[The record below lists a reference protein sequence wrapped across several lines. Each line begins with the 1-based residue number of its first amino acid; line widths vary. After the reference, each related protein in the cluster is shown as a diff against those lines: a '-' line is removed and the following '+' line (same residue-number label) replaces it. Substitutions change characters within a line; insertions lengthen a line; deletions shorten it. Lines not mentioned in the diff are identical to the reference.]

1 MEFGIGLW
9 VLLAFIVGL
18 VASREFGRS
27 GLAWFALSL
36 SLSPLVGVFLFLLP
50 PGRVPCPFC
59 AELIKPSARVCR
71 FCGREV
77 SLRAESAA
85 WSLSTRARVIL
96 LLLILAGILLALSRC
111 NYEFD
116 WWHKS
121 APGRYV

>member
-1 MEFGIGLW
+1 MEFGLGLW
-9 VLLAFIVGL
+9 ILFALIVGL

-27 GLAWFALSL
+27 ALAWFVLSL
-36 SLSPLVGVFLFLLP
+36 FFSPLVGVLLFLLP

-77 SLRAESAA
+77 TLRAEGAA
-85 WSLSTRARVIL
+85 WPLSDRARVIVL
-96 LLLILAGILLALSRC
+96 LLVLAGIVLALSRC
-111 NYEFD
+111 NHEFD
-116 WWHKS
+116 WWHNR